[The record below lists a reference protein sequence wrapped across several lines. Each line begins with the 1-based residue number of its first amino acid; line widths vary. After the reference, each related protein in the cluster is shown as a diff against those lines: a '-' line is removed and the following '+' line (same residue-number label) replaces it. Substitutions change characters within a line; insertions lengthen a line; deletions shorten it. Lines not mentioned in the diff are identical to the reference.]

1 MEPAAPATR
10 AVGATLDRWFELTSI
25 VPLSAFA
32 LLHVVSYTL
41 ALGGVVEVGERA
53 SPALAWR
60 VLEVLVVWVPLLAH
74 VALSPGVYARRRREP
89 TPGPSFRASLVA
101 HRVAGPVLAV
111 FLVDHFI
118 RFRWPIVRGV
128 RYPAESLGV
137 LAAELSRTTGGV
149 PWVAGLHVLGVLALG
164 FHLSFGLWRVASRYP
179 ERIAPGRATWISAT
193 VGVLTAVGGTFTI
206 IRLAAG

>member
-32 LLHVVSYTL
+32 LLHVVSYAL
-41 ALGGVVEVGERA
+41 ALGGFVEVGERA

-60 VLEVLVVWVPLLAH
+60 VLEVLVVWAPLLAH
-74 VALSPGVYARRRREP
+74 VVLAPGVYARRRKEQA
-89 TPGPSFRASLVA
+89 PGPSLRATLVV

-118 RFRWPIVRGV
+118 RFRWPIVRGA

-137 LAAELSRTTGGV
+137 LAAELSRTSGGV
-149 PWVAGLHVLGVLALG
+149 PWVAGLHELGVLALG
-164 FHLSFGLWRVASRYP
+164 FHLSFGLFRVASRYP
-179 ERIAPGRATWISAT
+179 ERIAPVRATWICAT
-193 VGVLTAVGGTFTI
+193 LGVLTAVVGTFTI